1 MTFEQLRDAFPDE
14 LSLPNK
20 YGVVKELTE
29 QIKGQLQ
36 KRYFVNDAITLADG
50 TVVVV
55 GSQWGRDNGDGNI
68 PRFVK
73 RVKDLGYD
81 VREV

>member
-1 MTFEQLRDAFPDE
+1 MLFRS

-20 YGVVKELTE
+20 YGVVKILTE
-29 QIKGQLQ
+29 QIQNQ
-36 KRYFVNDAITLADG
+36 PRKRYFVNDTITLADG

-55 GSQWGRDNGDGNI
+55 SSQWGRDKGDGNI
-68 PRFVK
+68 PGFVERAK
-73 RVKDLGYD
+73 ALGYD